1 MKEVKSEILNLNIK
15 KSSTKGSIP
24 AIILKQ
30 CVDILFLTNAINKTF
45 LDNYFP
51 KELKKVEIIPVN
63 KKDDPLKK
71 ENYRPV
77 SLLPH
82 VSKIFER
89 LIYKQ
94 INDYICD
101 KLSKYIMGFRKCHGT
116 QHSLLVMLKKWK
128 KALDK
133 GDNVCTIFMDLS
145 KAFDS
150 INHDLLLPTLKAYGY
165 SENALKLM
173 CSYLKY
179 RRQAVQINNNF
190 SSYKKVQAGVP
201 KDLLMV
207 HFCLTYL

>member
-1 MKEVKSEILNLNIK
+1 M
-15 KSSTKGSIP
+15 
-24 AIILKQ
+24 
-30 CVDILFLTNAINKTF
+30 
-45 LDNYFP
+45 
-51 KELKKVEIIPVN
+51 KKVEIIPVN

-150 INHDLLLPTLKAYGY
+150 INHDLLLAKLKAYGF

-173 CSYLKY
+173 CSYLND
-179 RRQAVQINNNF
+179 RRQEVQIDNNF
-190 SSYKKVQAGVP
+190 SLYNKV
-201 KDLLMV
+201 
-207 HFCLTYL
+207 